1 MVVSSGNNPKTIS
14 VGTGGFEEPT
24 ESTGWILSGF
34 DSDGMAV
41 RLNISEIDL
50 RANPDGLI
58 VGRSARKARLILKD
72 DSVSRAH
79 ARIELGDRLTME
91 DLHSS
96 NGTRVNNRTLAAGE
110 KMPIEQGAAIEIGA
124 VRLTL
129 TRS

>member
-1 MVVSSGNNPKTIS
+1 MVASSNDNPRTIS
-14 VGTGGFEEPT
+14 VGGGGFEEAT

-34 DSDGMAV
+34 DANGMAV

-58 VGRSARKARLILKD
+58 VGRSARKARFILKD

-79 ARIELGDRLTME
+79 ARIELGDHLTLE
-91 DLHSS
+91 DLDSS
-96 NGTRVNNRTLAAGE
+96 NGTRVNDRTLAAGE